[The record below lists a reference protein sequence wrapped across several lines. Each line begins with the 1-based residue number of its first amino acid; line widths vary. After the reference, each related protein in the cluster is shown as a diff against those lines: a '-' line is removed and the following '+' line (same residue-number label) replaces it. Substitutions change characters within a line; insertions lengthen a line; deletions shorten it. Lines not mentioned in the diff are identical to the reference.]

1 MRSSMEQQ
9 SPSAHMKAL
18 IAQARLFTLPNSLSL
33 SNEHVQYLL
42 EADQAK
48 RLLHG
53 EELQALCS
61 ESQADQEDI
70 LNFQRLMPSLVEH
83 AKSTL
88 HGQFPQLFT
97 IGGSLHTPDRSK
109 ACWRDLWHF
118 LRIASYGAA
127 IGEAGFCDQQGY
139 AATMELYR
147 LLDVPVDAMASALLD
162 MASTYRAQLQPSAI
176 SATQQLLL
184 LGLAGIHSALEES
197 HHLSWSTTG

>member
-1 MRSSMEQQ
+1 MAKSSK
-9 SPSAHMKAL
+9 P
-18 IAQARLFTLPNSLSL
+18 
-33 SNEHVQYLL
+33 
-42 EADQAK
+42 
-48 RLLHG
+48 
-53 EELQALCS
+53 LCS

-88 HGQFPQLFT
+88 HGQFPQLVHNPAVPCTLPIDPRLVGAISGIF
-97 IGGSLHTPDRSK
+97 
-109 ACWRDLWHF
+109 C
-118 LRIASYGAA
+118 ASPAMA
-127 IGEAGFCDQQGY
+127 QPSVRRASATSRAY

-184 LGLAGIHSALEES
+184 LGLAGIPLGPLRNPT
-197 HHLSWSTTG
+197 HLSWSTTG